1 MESYFK
7 VKAKIL
13 CLIKEYRNTNGQN
26 VKAVE
31 ENDSLNENWLN
42 YKLSI
47 RLKATITL
55 SIFLS
60 FIHV

>member
-13 CLIKEYRNTNGQN
+13 CLIKEYRSTNGQN

-31 ENDSLNENWLN
+31 ENDSLNEN
-42 YKLSI
+42 
-47 RLKATITL
+47 
-55 SIFLS
+55 
-60 FIHV
+60 

>member
-31 ENDSLNENWLN
+31 ENDSLNEN
-42 YKLSI
+42 
-47 RLKATITL
+47 
-55 SIFLS
+55 
-60 FIHV
+60 